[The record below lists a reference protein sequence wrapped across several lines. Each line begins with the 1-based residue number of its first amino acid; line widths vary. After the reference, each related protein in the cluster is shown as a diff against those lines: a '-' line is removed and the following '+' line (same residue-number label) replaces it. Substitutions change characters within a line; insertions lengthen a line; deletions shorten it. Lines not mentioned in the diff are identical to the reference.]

1 MLNPRVDDEV
11 LQKYR
16 REIKK
21 HFSRDEKQEL
31 RDDPSRIWNLIEKAI
46 VSRPEKERSS
56 VITTPA
62 GCIRTCTGSF
72 LSKKILFVAIAR
84 TLGVAARLNPH
95 DRSMEYMKNGRFV
108 PVLTRTEKNC
118 TLILKAGETVQ
129 WKYSRTGVLQNWRM
143 EDIHH

>member
-1 MLNPRVDDEV
+1 MDRIFGKVLTATNTCVLGKYLRILAVIKLFASNPRVDDEV

-21 HFSRDEKQEL
+21 HFSRTEKQEL

-95 DRSMEYMKNGRFV
+95 DRSMEYM
-108 PVLTRTEKNC
+108 EK
-118 TLILKAGETVQ
+118 TK
-129 WKYSRTGVLQNWRM
+129 K
-143 EDIHH
+143 D